1 MFYVYILKSSK
12 DKGLYTGF
20 TNNLKRRIKEHQ
32 QKQTFT
38 TRKGSYDLVYYE
50 SYKSKND
57 AVRRERG
64 IKDSGSVYMA
74 LKKRIKESLE
84 D

>member
-1 MFYVYILKSSK
+1 MYYVYILQDKSSRK
-12 DKGLYTGF
+12 LYIGY

-64 IKDSGSVYMA
+64 IKDRGSVYIA
-74 LKKRIKESLE
+74 LKKKKKKNF
-84 D
+84 